1 MEVFV
6 TSFCFSNAAG
16 GTGVSKGSRFT
27 EEFPCPTA
35 RVKIKNGF
43 HDYETGWRFIGES
56 ADPELATYLAVHAG
70 KDDLRVFVSEF
81 ELADRRDLGPL
92 IDFVEGMEADSD

>member
-1 MEVFV
+1 MEVLV

-16 GTGVSKGSRFT
+16 GTGISKGSRFT
-27 EEFPCPTA
+27 EEFSRPKA
-35 RVKIKNGF
+35 RVKIRNGS
-43 HDYETGWRFIGES
+43 HDYETGWRFIGEA
-56 ADPELATYLAVHAG
+56 ADPELNAYLGAHARRE
-70 KDDLRVFVSEF
+70 DRRVFVSEF